1 MKIES
6 ILKNKYVSRI
16 GILMITIIFLII
28 IIKKYF
34 TNTEVIIIDNDNVI
48 KKSLIPDSGRGVF
61 AQKDYK
67 KGDIVEQCII
77 LLDYAEEL
85 SETIF
90 NDYSWSDTHN
100 DKEVSIIPVTGKCNL
115 FNDSDNYNVDTEYD
129 LDKTIMKMTANRDIK
144 KGEELY
150 ISYGDD
156 YWESRQKN

>member
-1 MKIES
+1 MNLEL
-6 ILKNKYVSRI
+6 ILKNKYISRI

-28 IIKKYF
+28 IIKKYL

-67 KGDIVEQCII
+67 KGDVVEKCIV
-77 LLDYAEEL
+77 LLDYTEEI

-90 NDYSWSDTHN
+90 NDYSWGDTHN
-100 DKEVSIIPVTGKCNL
+100 DKKVSIIPVTGKCNL
-115 FNDSDNYNVDTEYD
+115 LNHKDVFNVDTEYD
-129 LDKTIMKMTANRDIK
+129 LDKTIMTMTANRDIK

-150 ISYGDD
+150 NSYGGD